1 MEAPRTNQEPV
12 FDGSGPGNDASP
24 ADAFAVA
31 VSALMEER
39 GLSVRSLAKR
49 AGVSPGHLSRVA
61 RAADGKRPSP
71 ALVLRVSKALE
82 LRDDF
87 FLEARRAMVH
97 RAVDMDPEF
106 ANRVYAGVA
115 ETRNEITGASARSD

>member
-87 FLEARRAMVH
+87 FLEARRATIH
-97 RAVDMDPEF
+97 RVVDIDPAF
-106 ANRVYAGVA
+106 ANRVYTDAA
-115 ETRNEITGASARSD
+115 ETRSEIRAPPERTD